1 MPSQRSYSGSGSSY
15 SFGPGP
21 LTPAI
26 KVIVAACVVLF
37 FADALQPELRV
48 YLGLI
53 PRDVVERL
61 SLWQPFTYMFMHG
74 GVGHILFNMLS
85 LWMFGAELERMWGTS
100 FFARFYVVCGLGAA
114 LAQIILGVVLPGDV
128 GASFYFV
135 PVVGASGAIYGVMLA
150 YAMYFPT
157 REILMSFLFPVQ
169 ARYMVMIL
177 GLISLYMAITAS
189 GVAGAAHLGGLATGW
204 LYLRGRR
211 MRLAAEIQYQFA
223 RWRINRARRRF
234 DVHPGGRDDRP
245 RYH

>member
-1 MPSQRSYSGSGSSY
+1 MRSRSPYSGSNIA

-26 KVIVAACVVLF
+26 KAIVVACVVLF
-37 FADALQPELRV
+37 FADALRPELRV
-48 YLGLI
+48 WLGLV

-61 SLWQPFTYMFMHG
+61 SVWQPFTYMFMHG

-85 LWMFGAELERMWGTS
+85 LWMFGTELERMWGPV
-100 FFARFYVVCGLGAA
+100 FFGRFYIVCGLGAA
-114 LAQIILGVVLPGDV
+114 FTQIVLGLLLPGDL

-135 PVVGASGAIYGVMLA
+135 PVVGASGAIYGVLFA

-169 ARYMVMIL
+169 AKYMVMIL

-204 LYLRGRR
+204 FYLRGRR
-211 MRLAAEIQYQFA
+211 MRLAAEIQYQFN